1 MTSGGLSAWQ
11 ELALFLIT
19 QYIGVQQAVRVAK
32 LWLLPDPGELQAPFM
47 TMPLGIPHCDG
58 DIRRSQIWIAQNY
71 NVENPVAAMTEL
83 SGLAPATFARRF
95 RRATRY
101 SPMDYVQA
109 VRVEEAKQMLETT
122 GDSVEKIGFAAGYED
137 TASFRRLFKRKT
149 GLNPGD
155 YRRMLGKDR
164 FKRYA

>member
-1 MTSGGLSAWQ
+1 
-11 ELALFLIT
+11 
-19 QYIGVQQAVRVAK
+19 
-32 LWLLPDPGELQAPFM
+32 
-47 TMPLGIPHCDG
+47 
-58 DIRRSQIWIAQNY
+58 
-71 NVENPVAAMTEL
+71 MTEL

-95 RRATRY
+95 RRATGY